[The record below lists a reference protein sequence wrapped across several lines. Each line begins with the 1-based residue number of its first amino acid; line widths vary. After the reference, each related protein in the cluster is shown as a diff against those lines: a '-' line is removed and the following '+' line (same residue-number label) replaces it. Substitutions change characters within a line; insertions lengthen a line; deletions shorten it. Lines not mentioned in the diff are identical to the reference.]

1 MRTALSHNIKMSD
14 WYLYM
19 IRCGDNSLYTGVTTD
34 VDRRFREH
42 SGSAKGAKYTRSRGP
57 LTLVFS
63 AKVGVSRGEAQRI
76 EMKVQKLTKE
86 RKETLVSRGSLPA
99 WVLPTNSFSI

>member
-1 MRTALSHNIKMSD
+1 MSD

-57 LTLVFS
+57 LALVFTV
-63 AKVGVSRGEAQRI
+63 KVGTTRGAALRAEL
-76 EMKVQKLTKE
+76 KVQKLCKR
-86 RKETLVSRGSLPA
+86 RKEEVVTCGQLPA
-99 WVLPTNSFSI
+99 GVLETSA